1 MKTQL
6 TNGDF
11 ELISA
16 YLDQQLT
23 QSETAG
29 LEARMG
35 AERALQVALEEM
47 RQTRHLLRSMPKLRA
62 PRNFTL
68 TEEMVGVKK
77 KRSAFQLFPTL
88 RLSSA
93 LASMLLVVAFIGEFI
108 LGPARLPTMLL
119 AEAPAGGSE
128 PMEMAPVIPESDAGE
143 RAVEG
148 ESAPAGEELFSLMA
162 PQAGVETDEVE
173 GLGAMAYPVPA
184 EGGEAELRVQAVGPE
199 VESQYPPPTV
209 KLGAQDTLPPGA
221 GGGIIEDAE
230 LYQAPNS
237 GINLWRI
244 AQIALALLALTTGI
258 AAWFAHRRSL

>member
-6 TNGDF
+6 TDRDY

-23 QSETAG
+23 QKESAG

-35 AERALQVALEEM
+35 AERALQVALDEM
-47 RQTRHLLRSMPKLRA
+47 RKTRYLLRSIPKLRA

-68 TEEMVGVKK
+68 TSEMAGVKQ
-77 KRSAFQLFPTL
+77 KRGFQLFPTL

-93 LASMLLVVAFIGEFI
+93 LASLLLIFAFLGEF
-108 LGPARLPTMLL
+108 LMGSARLPTMML

-128 PMEMAPVIPESDAGE
+128 AMEMAHVIPESQDMEQAAE
-143 RAVEG
+143 AEDT
-148 ESAPAGEELFSLMA
+148 PGEEIFSLMA

-173 GLGAMAYPVPA
+173 GFGVMAYPEPE
-184 EGGEAELRVQAVGPE
+184 EGGEAELRVQAVEPE
-199 VESQYPPPTV
+199 VESPYPPPTA
-209 KLGAQDTLPPGA
+209 KLDAQETLPPGA

-230 LYQAPNS
+230 IYQAANAR
-237 GINLWRI
+237 INLWRI
-244 AQIALALLALTTGI
+244 AQITLALLALTTGI